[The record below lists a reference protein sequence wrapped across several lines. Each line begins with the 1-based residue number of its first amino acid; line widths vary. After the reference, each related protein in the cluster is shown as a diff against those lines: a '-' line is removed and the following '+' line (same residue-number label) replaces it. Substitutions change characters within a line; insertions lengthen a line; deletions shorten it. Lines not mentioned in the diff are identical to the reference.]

1 MTSVSSKIGRREFF
15 RRAAAAGAA
24 LGLLPG
30 GIGAAVPAPE
40 DLAPLPEAL
49 NELEWRTVEAIVAR
63 ILPSGDGPGAT
74 EAGCV
79 AFVDRALAHEEAAL
93 RPLYLAGLR
102 GVEAIARL
110 RSGGSFSELDDEA
123 RDALLAEIERGG
135 VADWPADAGSPAA
148 FFQAVRRH
156 AILGFLADP
165 LYGGNRQYAGWRA
178 VGYPGPRHHSGA
190 KIARPLT
197 PEQLLG
203 GQKII
208 PVWEDTS
215 IRTRFL

>member
-1 MTSVSSKIGRREFF
+1 MSLVVTLIGRREFF
-15 RRAAAAGAA
+15 RRAAAGAA
-24 LGLLPG
+24 LWLLPAELL
-30 GIGAAVPAPE
+30 AAVPQAE
-40 DLAPLPEAL
+40 DLAPTRESL
-49 NELEWRTVEAIVAR
+49 NELEWRIFEAIAAR
-63 ILPSGDGPGAT
+63 ILPSDDGPGAT

-79 AFVDRALAHEEAAL
+79 AFVDRALAHEESAS

-102 GVEAIARL
+102 GVEAVARL
-110 RSGGSFSELDDEA
+110 RSGRSFAELDDES

-135 VADWPADAGSPAA
+135 VADWPVDAGSPAA

-156 AILGFLADP
+156 TILGFLADP

-178 VGYPGPRHHSGA
+178 TGYPGPRHHSGA

-197 PEQLLG
+197 PEHLLG
-203 GQKII
+203 GQKIVPI
-208 PVWEDTS
+208 WEDTS